1 MSGWLG
7 LIGIGIDVAQS
18 HQIYKAR
25 EELGQLQAGAQ
36 AEAARKLILEMMRN
50 FVFEIVQDI
59 TVLEDHMQTAP
70 QQVYVVAR
78 ALEWRLQDSG
88 ISPDIFP
95 DFTDKEYVQKAFTR
109 IKSAVQQSRGR
120 LSEEQ
125 LTQAET
131 AIKYITENGLL
142 MQAIEA
148 KSAQEELQAT
158 EPEWRKL
165 ASQASSASSSKLL
178 GCIGLLLFT
187 FGLIPMA
194 LGGFVAFVANHINE
208 FLGIVVGFIA
218 FGIWIACLVVN
229 IKVIGKRKPAHFEQ
243 MKTEREALQKKLLP
257 RDVWDKVVNLW
268 GDLPS
273 EGYRDIQATRANFLR
288 GVFGQVEGFDK
299 FLPSGN

>member
-1 MSGWLG
+1 MSGWLD

-36 AEAARKLILEMMRN
+36 AEAARKLILEMMRS

-59 TVLEDHMQTAP
+59 KALEDHMQTAP

-88 ISPDIFP
+88 MSPDIFP
-95 DFTDKEYVQKAFTR
+95 DFADKEYVQQAFTR
-109 IKSAVQQSRGR
+109 IKLATQQSRGR
-120 LSEEQ
+120 LSEGQ

-131 AIKYITENGLL
+131 AISYITETGLL
-142 MQAIEA
+142 TKAIEA

-165 ASQASSASSSKLL
+165 ANQASSASTRKTL
-178 GCIGLLLFT
+178 GCFGLLFFT
-187 FGLIPMA
+187 FGLIPMG
-194 LGGFVAFVANHINE
+194 LGAFVLFVGDLNE
-208 FLGIVVGFIA
+208 FLGAVSGLIA
-218 FGIWIACLVVN
+218 VGIWIACLVGN
-229 IKVIGKRKPAHFEQ
+229 IILIKKGKPAHYEQ
-243 MKTEREALQKKLLP
+243 MKTEREELQKKLLP
-257 RDVWDKVVNLW
+257 RDVWEKVVNLW
-268 GDLPS
+268 GDLS
-273 EGYRDIQATRANFLR
+273 SQGYRDIQATRANLLR

>member
-1 MSGWLG
+1 MSGWLD

-36 AEAARKLILEMMRN
+36 AEAARKLILEMMRS

-59 TVLEDHMQTAP
+59 KALEDHMQTAP

-95 DFTDKEYVQKAFTR
+95 DFADKEYVQQAFTR
-109 IKSAVQQSRGR
+109 IKSATQQSRGR

-131 AIKYITENGLL
+131 AIGYITESGLL
-142 MQAIEA
+142 NQAIGA
-148 KSAQEELQAT
+148 KSALEELQST
-158 EPEWRKL
+158 EPEWNMLSKQAGKASGSKTLGCLGLFFTFSFVPLLIGGVVGWL
-165 ASQASSASSSKLL
+165 ASINDILGSISGLL
-178 GCIGLLLFT
+178 GMGAWL
-187 FGLIPMA
+187 
-194 LGGFVAFVANHINE
+194 
-208 FLGIVVGFIA
+208 
-218 FGIWIACLVVN
+218 ACLVGSIVLMA
-229 IKVIGKRKPAHFEQ
+229 KSKPARYQQ
-243 MKTEREALQKKLLP
+243 MKVERESLQSKLMK
-257 RDVWDKVVNLW
+257 REEWEKITALW
-268 GDLPS
+268 GDLS
-273 EGYRDIQATRANFLR
+273 SQGYRDIQTTRANFLR

-299 FLPSGN
+299 FLPSVG

>member
-1 MSGWLG
+1 MSGWLD

-59 TVLEDHMQTAP
+59 KVLEDHMQTAP

-88 ISPDIFP
+88 ISPEIFP
-95 DFTDKEYVQKAFTR
+95 DFTDKEYVQQAFTR

-120 LSEEQ
+120 LYEEQ

-131 AIKYITENGLL
+131 AIKYITETGLL
-142 MQAIEA
+142 TQAIEA

-158 EPEWRKL
+158 ETKWRKL
-165 ASQASSASSSKLL
+165 SSQASIATKGKKL
-178 GCIGLLLFT
+178 GCLLLFGTWT
-187 FGLIPMA
+187 FIPLLILGFGMA
-194 LGGFVAFVANHINE
+194 LANVNEILATIASMLGLVAWLACM
-208 FLGIVVGFIA
+208 VGSI
-218 FGIWIACLVVN
+218 ILM
-229 IKVIGKRKPAHFEQ
+229 IKKKPPYYEQ
-243 MKTEREALQKKLLP
+243 MKAEREELQKKLLP

-268 GDLPS
+268 GDLS
-273 EGYRDIQATRANFLR
+273 SQGYRDIQATRGNFLR
-288 GVFGQVEGFDK
+288 GVFGHVEGFDK
-299 FLPSGN
+299 FLPSED

>member
-1 MSGWLG
+1 MSGWLD

-59 TVLEDHMQTAP
+59 KVLEDHIQTAP

-95 DFTDKEYVQKAFTR
+95 DFTDKEYVQQAFTR

-120 LSEEQ
+120 LSEGQ

-131 AIKYITENGLL
+131 AINYITETGLL
-142 MQAIEA
+142 TNAIEA
-148 KSAQEELQAT
+148 KSAAEKLQAT
-158 EPEWRKL
+158 EAEWNDLSKQAGR
-165 ASQASSASSSKLL
+165 ASGHKTL
-178 GCIGLLLFT
+178 GCL
-187 FGLIPMA
+187 GLIATFLFVPQILVIAVTVLWQVHEILGA
-194 LGGFVAFVANHINE
+194 LAGLVAV
-208 FLGIVVGFIA
+208 
-218 FGIWIACLVVN
+218 GIWLTLLVGS
-229 IKVIGKRKPAHFEQ
+229 ITLRGKKPPVHYET
-243 MKTEREALQKKLLP
+243 MKAEREELQQKLLP
-257 RDVWDKVVNLW
+257 RDVWDKVVHLW
-268 GDLPS
+268 GDLS
-273 EGYRDIQATRANFLR
+273 SQGYREIQTTRANFLR

>member
-1 MSGWLG
+1 MSGWLD

-18 HQIYKAR
+18 RQIYKAR

-59 TVLEDHMQTAP
+59 KVLEDHMQTAP

-88 ISPDIFP
+88 ISPEIFP
-95 DFTDKEYVQKAFTR
+95 DFTDKEYVQQAFTR

-131 AIKYITENGLL
+131 AIKSITETGLL
-142 MQAIEA
+142 TQAIEA

-158 EPEWRKL
+158 ELEWRKL
-165 ASQASSASSSKLL
+165 SSQASSATTRKRL
-178 GCIGLLLFT
+178 GCFGLLFFT
-187 FGLIPMA
+187 FGLIPMG
-194 LGGFVAFVANHINE
+194 LGAFVALLAQRSI
-208 FLGIVVGFIA
+208 FLGRVGGLIAVV
-218 FGIWIACLVVN
+218 IWIACLVGN
-229 IKVIGKRKPAHFEQ
+229 IILISKGKPTHYEQ
-243 MKTEREALQKKLLP
+243 TKAEREELQKKLLP

-268 GDLPS
+268 GDLS
-273 EGYRDIQATRANFLR
+273 SQGYRDIQTTRANFLR

-299 FLPSGN
+299 FLPSGD